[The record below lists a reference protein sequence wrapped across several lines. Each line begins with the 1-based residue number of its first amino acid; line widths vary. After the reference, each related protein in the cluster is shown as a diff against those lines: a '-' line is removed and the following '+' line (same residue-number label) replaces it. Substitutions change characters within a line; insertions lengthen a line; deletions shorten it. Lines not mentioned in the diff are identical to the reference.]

1 MPLFAL
7 LIAAAPVA
15 SAALPACRPAQLRLS
30 ADGRDGEFTGMS
42 HDGVELS
49 IRNRGRDC
57 LLPALP
63 LVEMRDARGR
73 VLAARRQ
80 PPAGMRPGA
89 PVRPIVLPA
98 GKRAALTLR
107 WVSGAVYDRSRQ
119 VNAARVTVRIG
130 AGLLG
135 APLAAALYGPAG
147 RPVPFEQSVARAMEG
162 MPAG

>member
-1 MPLFAL
+1 MSLFAL

-15 SAALPACRPAQLRLS
+15 SAGLPACRPDQLRLS
-30 ADGRDGEFTGMS
+30 ADSRDGEFTGMS

-80 PPAGMRPGA
+80 PPAGMHPGPVMRP
-89 PVRPIVLPA
+89 VMLPA

-107 WVSGAVYDRSRQ
+107 WVSGAVYDHSRH
-119 VNAARVTVRIG
+119 VNAARVTLRIG
-130 AGLLG
+130 AGLLS
-135 APLAAALYGPAG
+135 APLQAALYGQAG
-147 RPVPFEQSVARAMEG
+147 RQVPFEQSVARAMEG